1 MLTIAVLDD
10 EVRCVNLIR
19 ELTRKCM
26 HEMNIRYVI
35 KGYTKTDDLL
45 NDFEQKHYYDIYLL
59 DIEMPGINGLEV
71 ARRIRRK
78 LSSVFLIYI
87 TNYVKYAIEAFE
99 VNTYRYIP
107 KQALEQKLP
116 EAYLSIQKQLDKRK
130 LSRKYY
136 VIEWYDK
143 KIRILY
149 DDIYYLRKE
158 DKYVVIEHKNGS
170 ARVRKSLSLVVE
182 ELNSKDFYIIDRGLA
197 VNLNQV
203 SAVIENSV
211 KLCNGTIF
219 QVSKSRW
226 RQLEEL
232 LLGEDI

>member
-19 ELTRKCM
+19 ELTQKCM

-35 KGYTKTDDLL
+35 KGYTKTEDLL
-45 NDFEQKHYYDIYLL
+45 NDFEQECYYDIYLL

-78 LSSVFLIYI
+78 LANVFLIYI

-107 KQALEQKLP
+107 KQVLEQKLP
-116 EAYLSIQKQLDKRK
+116 EAYRSIQKQLDKRK
-130 LSRKYY
+130 PPRKYY

-158 DKYVVIEHKNGS
+158 DKYVAIEHKNGS
-170 ARVRKSLSLVVE
+170 ARVRKPLSLVVD

-203 SAVIENSV
+203 SAVLENSV

-226 RQLEEL
+226 KQLEEL
-232 LLGEDI
+232 LLGEDT

>member
-19 ELTRKCM
+19 ELTQKCM

-45 NDFEQKHYYDIYLL
+45 NDFEQERYYDIYLL
-59 DIEMPGINGLEV
+59 DIEMPGINGLEI

-78 LSSVFLIYI
+78 LASVFLIYI

-116 EAYLSIQKQLDKRK
+116 EAYRSIQKQLDKRK

-149 DDIYYLRKE
+149 DDIYCLRKE

-170 ARVRKSLSLVVE
+170 ARVRKPLSLVVE

-203 SAVIENSV
+203 SAVLENSV
-211 KLCNGTIF
+211 KLCNGMIF

>member
-19 ELTRKCM
+19 ELTQKCM

-45 NDFEQKHYYDIYLL
+45 NDFEQERYYDIYLL
-59 DIEMPGINGLEV
+59 DIEMPGINGLEI

-78 LSSVFLIYI
+78 LASVFLIYI

-107 KQALEQKLP
+107 KQVLEQKLP
-116 EAYLSIQKQLDKRK
+116 EAYRSIQKQLDKRK

-149 DDIYYLRKE
+149 DDIYCLRKE

-170 ARVRKSLSLVVE
+170 ARVRKPLSLVVE

-203 SAVIENSV
+203 SAVLENSV
-211 KLCNGTIF
+211 KLCNGMIF

>member
-19 ELTRKCM
+19 ELTQKCM

-45 NDFEQKHYYDIYLL
+45 NDFEQERYYDIYLL
-59 DIEMPGINGLEV
+59 DIEMPGINGLEI

-78 LSSVFLIYI
+78 LASVFLIYI

-116 EAYLSIQKQLDKRK
+116 EAYRSIKKQLDKRK

-149 DDIYYLRKE
+149 DDIYCLRKE

-170 ARVRKSLSLVVE
+170 ARVRKPLSLVVE

-203 SAVIENSV
+203 SAVLENSV
-211 KLCNGTIF
+211 KLCNGMIF